1 MSITELHPDGEIVSL
16 HDRRRRRHLLGLLAQ
31 RATFSALTVERQS
44 HDRPDAHDHAQ
55 WLAAIEQAI
64 EDGWPQVFADCL
76 PDWVRDEAAL
86 LHTPDQHHPDC
97 TICVPRGRVSSPE
110 TGLHTAA

>member
-1 MSITELHPDGEIVSL
+1 MSTTELHPDGEIISL

-31 RATFSALTVERQS
+31 RAVFAALTVERQS
-44 HDRPDAHDHAQ
+44 HDRPDAHDHAM

-64 EDGWPQVFADCL
+64 EDGWPQVYADSL
-76 PDWVRDEAAL
+76 PDWVRDEAYL

-97 TICVPRGRVSSPE
+97 AICVPRGGTSSPE
-110 TGLHTAA
+110 TGLLNAA